1 MSLRIERMDS
11 NYRTNVAKW
20 LPRASDALEKYFLD
34 SLTLSET
41 MGHLARKIA
50 KLEKNAV
57 PCHAY
62 DQTELKHVIR
72 DLESVIPEY
81 RMMPEAVKTTCPIFL
96 YETQHLSITLRRDAN
111 TVARS
116 TRRLITAISVH
127 TNHEFLRMIFRL
139 VNVYNDLLSL
149 DYEVSHASVN
159 IFYNDCPN
167 MLEPLKKISVARI
180 LQILA
185 KNRAEEYCHELIDCL
200 LANYRSSCDMDD
212 SRLDTT
218 NDLQISEN
226 SSIEIYRTL
235 TKHLNPPAKATVTSQ
250 KEFSNVESMLALV
263 NAQNHQVVQLL
274 NVVKIISPQLLTP
287 DATKIEN
294 DETVFRKT
302 AIKRVTEFYQEVAW
316 DSVSSILDHVILWW
330 SSEALAAR
338 HSQGSHHLKDWLHQF
353 IQRNGVPSTV
363 RPALQTLYD
372 ALGCHV
378 SITAWDRLFRLAYI
392 ASFDCQSRASSEVTE
407 DSRGRSRKSTD
418 TGRQFAEVFE
428 LLTTLSNE
436 CESSGE
442 WAVGAALGEL
452 PLSEQI
458 IVLHRMDHSVHTMR
472 LWATQEARAIAH
484 SWELQVFFL
493 IVKADVVRCLD
504 ILSRLKLA
512 DHDGDP
518 GGGAASVQVHVCGKM
533 RAKIASEVK
542 ANVQLLQ
549 EAPAWCL
556 GILAQIGRVV
566 SLASLHM
573 CFPEPSYWRSSSPLS
588 GRGPS
593 AYVDTYFERV
603 LLPVLRVA
611 DEPETPNMVLRIMC
625 EAWLDYI
632 YLHRVKFSERG
643 ALQLLA
649 DFGRVLTWVADC
661 PAASDAL
668 RRQLLRNE
676 VLRRCE
682 GVGRLLLRRPG
693 EAVSMSSTSS
703 RRADD
708 DDSAQS
714 LGPERMPAEMY
725 VPNQE
730 QWLELRASRRRNFC
744 CGAAGAFSLS
754 E

>member
-1 MSLRIERMDS
+1 
-11 NYRTNVAKW
+11 
-20 LPRASDALEKYFLD
+20 
-34 SLTLSET
+34 
-41 MGHLARKIA
+41 
-50 KLEKNAV
+50 
-57 PCHAY
+57 
-62 DQTELKHVIR
+62 
-72 DLESVIPEY
+72 
-81 RMMPEAVKTTCPIFL
+81 
-96 YETQHLSITLRRDAN
+96 
-111 TVARS
+111 
-116 TRRLITAISVH
+116 
-127 TNHEFLRMIFRL
+127 
-139 VNVYNDLLSL
+139 
-149 DYEVSHASVN
+149 
-159 IFYNDCPN
+159 

-338 HSQGSHHLKDWLHQF
+338 HSQ
-353 IQRNGVPSTV
+353 VPSTV

-703 RRADD
+703 RRAGTSGWAGGRAHGRADEPTSRSSRAVAARRADDDDDDGDD